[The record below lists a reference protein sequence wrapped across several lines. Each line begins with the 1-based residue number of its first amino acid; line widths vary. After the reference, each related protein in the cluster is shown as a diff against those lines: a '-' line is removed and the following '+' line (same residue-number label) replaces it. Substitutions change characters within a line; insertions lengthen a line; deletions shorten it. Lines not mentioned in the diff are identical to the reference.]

1 MHNLFAKLYLLV
13 LTSFCIFFLGYPIDN
28 GCGNTLDLPA
38 MQQTAVR
45 NFYFIKMEILLT
57 IERIVNAQ
65 YHYFNNEYIE
75 NFTSA
80 AARFFSMMTDDEVAD
95 SVGYSPEL
103 LEKLSNEVTKQTE
116 ELKAINNVRWKLVR
130 FISQNG
136 LRSAFSVAQQKP
148 SVSAAEAQN
157 RSAAATKKL
166 REEADRRVAEAAAQ
180 TKATLA
186 KTASEKEAADRKTT
200 VAKAAVAAAM
210 EEKEE
215 IIFL

>member
-1 MHNLFAKLYLLV
+1 
-13 LTSFCIFFLGYPIDN
+13 
-28 GCGNTLDLPA
+28 

-45 NFYFIKMEILLT
+45 NFYFIKMEILRT

-75 NFTSA
+75 NFTSTMTK
-80 AARFFSMMTDDEVAD
+80 FFSMMTDEEVAN
-95 SVGYSPEL
+95 SARLSPEL
-103 LEKLSNEVTKQTE
+103 MEKLTNEVTKQTG
-116 ELKAINNVRWKLVR
+116 ELKAIDNVRWKLAR

-148 SVSAAEAQN
+148 PVSAAEAQN
-157 RSAAATKKL
+157 LSAAATKKL
-166 REEADRRVAEAAAQ
+166 REEADRRVAEAAAA

-186 KTASEKEAADRKTT
+186 KTAGEKDAADRKTT
-200 VAKAAVAAAM
+200 ASKAAVPAAM